1 MVGFEE
7 REGPQREL
15 EDEPSPTKA
24 RPLARRSLHHQ
35 SLQSLQCTHHHTMA
49 STAFTDEFT
58 LNHGGLCFF
67 VDVDPAFDHQA
78 RPISPTSSSPALPG
92 ASIQH

>member
-1 MVGFEE
+1 
-7 REGPQREL
+7 
-15 EDEPSPTKA
+15 
-24 RPLARRSLHHQ
+24 
-35 SLQSLQCTHHHTMA
+35 MA